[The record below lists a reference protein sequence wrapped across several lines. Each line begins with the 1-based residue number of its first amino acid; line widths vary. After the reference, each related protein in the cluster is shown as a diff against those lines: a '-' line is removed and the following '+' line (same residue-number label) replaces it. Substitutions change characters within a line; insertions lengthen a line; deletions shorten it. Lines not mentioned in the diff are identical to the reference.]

1 MKRII
6 LIVSLIAAVHGVNA
20 QAQRGTRDVQQVRTA
35 LGTPEVRFENAESFV
50 RGDTL
55 FISFEVTASGKII
68 SSGEALHIVPVYRT
82 GHDELRFPEILINGK
97 KRAKYYRREQALLS
111 HEAYWAQKP
120 YAVLTLDSR
129 RAETVS
135 YRMNEPLPA
144 DMRENATLSL
154 EQYVEDCCNL
164 RLAGIQTLPLR
175 VVETAPPVEEVEV
188 KTPEP
193 EPVVTR
199 PVYESSVTFI
209 RPKKEV
215 VKERNEILTLRIN
228 FIVDRHDILPHY
240 ANNAAELQKVD
251 DLLGLLSNKDET
263 YRVTSASIRGYASPE
278 APYEYNLKLSQRRAD
293 SFKQYLASRYGLY
306 NLPEFS
312 AKGMGE
318 DWDGL
323 RRAVQQS
330 HMSYKQE
337 VLRIIDGVG
346 IFDGRERM
354 LMDLAGGEPYRYMLR
369 TLFPP
374 LRRMEMEVA
383 YVVRSFETVEA
394 EGLID
399 ERPQDLSQEEI
410 YEVAR
415 KRNTERAAQNNRDEY
430 GREYDVAAKYFP
442 DDATANIN
450 AASAALVRGDLD
462 EAWQYLSK
470 IQNVPEAYN
479 NLGVYYWLRGDT
491 ARAEQYF
498 RLAMNVKGDEE
509 KARKNL
515 EQLKVSLRTKSQE

>member
-6 LIVSLIAAVHGVNA
+6 LIVTLVTAMLGVNA
-20 QAQRGTRDVQQVRTA
+20 QVRRVATDVQSVQTPSGVRQMRIA
-35 LGTPEVRFENAESFV
+35 PGIPEVRFQNAQGFV

-55 FISFEVTASGKII
+55 FVSFDVTASEQVV
-68 SSGEALHIVPVYRT
+68 SSGEALHIIPVYRA
-82 GHDELRFPEILINGK
+82 GQDELHFPKVLFNGK

-120 YAVLTLDSR
+120 YAEVILDSR
-129 RAETVS
+129 RPETVS
-135 YRMNEPLPA
+135 YRITEPLPFN
-144 DMRENATLSL
+144 MSENGTISL
-154 EQYVEDCCNL
+154 EQYVEDCCDL
-164 RLAGIQTLPLR
+164 RLVGIQSLPLR
-175 VVETAPPVEEVEV
+175 VVETALPVE
-188 KTPEP
+188 K
-193 EPVVTR
+193 PVVTR
-199 PVYESSVTFI
+199 PVYEGSVTFI

-240 ANNAAELQKVD
+240 ANNAAELQKAD
-251 DLLGLLSNKDET
+251 KLLGLLSNRDET
-263 YRVTSASIRGYASPE
+263 YRITSASIKGYASPE
-278 APYEYNLKLSQRRAD
+278 APYYYNLKLSQRRAD
-293 SFKQYLASRYGLY
+293 SFKQYLASRDGLH

-312 AKGMGE
+312 ATGMGE

-323 RRAVQQS
+323 RLAVEQS
-330 HMSYKQE
+330 NMSYKQE
-337 VLRIIDGVG
+337 VLAIIDGVG
-346 IFDGRERM
+346 IFNGREKM

-369 TLFPP
+369 TFFPP

-394 EGLID
+394 EELID

-415 KRNTERAAQNNRDEY
+415 RRNSDYTAQNNRDEY
-430 GREYDVAAKYFP
+430 GREYDVAARYFP

-450 AASAALVRGDLD
+450 ASSAALVRGDLD

-470 IQNVPEAYN
+470 VQDVPEAYN

-509 KARKNL
+509 KARRNL
-515 EQLKVSLRTKSQE
+515 EQLTMSNE

>member
-6 LIVSLIAAVHGVNA
+6 LIVTLVTAVLGVNA
-20 QAQRGTRDVQQVRTA
+20 QVRRVATDVQPVQTPSGVRQTRIA
-35 LGTPEVRFENAESFV
+35 SGIPEVRFENAESFV

-55 FISFEVTASGKII
+55 FVSFDVTVIGKII

-82 GHDELRFPEILINGK
+82 SHDELRFPGVLFNGK

-111 HEAYWAQKP
+111 HEAYWARKP
-120 YAVLTLDSR
+120 YAEVTLDGR
-129 RAETVS
+129 RQETVS
-135 YRMNEPLPA
+135 YRLTEPLPA
-144 DMRENATLSL
+144 GISEIGTLSL
-154 EQYVEDCCNL
+154 EQYVEDCCDL
-164 RLAGIQTLPLR
+164 RLAGIQALPLR
-175 VVETAPPVEEVEV
+175 VVETAPPVEE
-188 KTPEP
+188 
-193 EPVVTR
+193 PVVTR
-199 PVYESSVTFI
+199 PVYEGSVTFI

-228 FIVDRHDILPHY
+228 FIVDRHDVLPNY
-240 ANNAAELQKVD
+240 ANNAAELKKAD
-251 DLLGLLSNKDET
+251 DLLGLLSGKGET

-278 APYEYNLKLSQRRAD
+278 APYDYNLKLSQRRAD
-293 SFKQYLASRYGLY
+293 SFKQYLASKYGLS

-323 RRAVQQS
+323 RLAVEQS
-330 HMSYKQE
+330 HMPYKQE
-337 VLRIIDGVG
+337 VLSIIDGVG
-346 IFDGRERM
+346 IFNGREKK
-354 LMDLAGGEPYRYMLR
+354 LMDLAGGDPYRHMLR
-369 TLFPP
+369 VLYPP

-415 KRNTERAAQNNRDEY
+415 KRGAERAARDDRDEY

-450 AASAALVRGDLD
+450 ASSAALVRGDLD

-470 IQNVPEAYN
+470 IQDVPEAYN

-491 ARAEQYF
+491 ERAERYF

-509 KARKNL
+509 KARRNL
-515 EQLKVSLRTKSQE
+515 EQLRASKTGK